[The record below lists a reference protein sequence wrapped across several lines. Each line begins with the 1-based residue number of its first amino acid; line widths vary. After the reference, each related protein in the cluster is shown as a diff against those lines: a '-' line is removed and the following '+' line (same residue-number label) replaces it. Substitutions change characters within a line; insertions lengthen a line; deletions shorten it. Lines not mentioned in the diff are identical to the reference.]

1 MWKGKRIRPT
11 NRLKKKQM
19 LPPRTRRSPSS
30 AAATCQFASRG
41 GRSAP
46 PSAAVLFPRL
56 PPLPP
61 WTIIPCRPPSRLL
74 CLNLATACQLGRGNW
89 RTWMLPMVELMA
101 VASSPSTKGANSFF
115 VERLPHPPL
124 LIRSSIGAGSNSGSG
139 AARRRLPHS
148 PLIIIVPALPA
159 ARRGSH
165 GRARQ
170 PRYRIRRPWSTSA
183 PNSTGRYYFTLGP
196 PPKKK
201 IQWIE
206 LLWGNDLSAVVNL
219 LIFVPCFLSLSLKL
233 AYSQIWLLK
242 IGINRKN

>member
-1 MWKGKRIRPT
+1 
-11 NRLKKKQM
+11 
-19 LPPRTRRSPSS
+19 
-30 AAATCQFASRG
+30 
-41 GRSAP
+41 
-46 PSAAVLFPRL
+46 
-56 PPLPP
+56 
-61 WTIIPCRPPSRLL
+61 
-74 CLNLATACQLGRGNW
+74 
-89 RTWMLPMVELMA
+89 MA

-201 IQWIE
+201 
-206 LLWGNDLSAVVNL
+206 NSMDRSCA
-219 LIFVPCFLSLSLKL
+219 LIRDAFMAFRKEKEGEDKATSSFAQINPETECGICAHPVTKGSLS
-233 AYSQIWLLK
+233 S
-242 IGINRKN
+242 